1 MTQQNYQSTN
11 KYLAFRKLN
20 KIMIIFV
27 PTKKN
32 QAQLMLNNARHNKLV
47 YTLCRLIL

>member
-27 PTKKN
+27 PIKKKPS
-32 QAQLMLNNARHNKLV
+32 AVDVK
-47 YTLCRLIL
+47 